1 MINDYKFIN
10 ILMGDI
16 SIPQKTFSVNV
27 VVTKELVNSTLIT
40 QIVNDTMHL
49 MDIDKQNHVYDK

>member
-1 MINDYKFIN
+1 
-10 ILMGDI
+10 MGDS
-16 SIPQKTFSVNV
+16 SIPQKTFLVNV

-49 MDIDKQNHVYDK
+49 MEIDKQNHVLLISDAARYMTK